1 MASSV
6 MNGSAVSPMSSHV
19 LNTTGRMI
27 IITSTFLETSSLIAC
42 YLHIGNSK
50 TKVIIVIGGTH
61 SSAIHGSNTRTSNS
75 HFTRAT
81 NNSLSGYSSRNS
93 SGHFFYLLF
102 IFQSIGS
109 TLIQQGWSNFLF
121 PSKESSRYS
130 VTSFSQPG

>member
-1 MASSV
+1 MMASSM

-27 IITSTFLETSSLIAC
+27 IITNTFLETSSLTAC

-75 HFTRAT
+75 HSTRAT

-93 SGHFFYLLF
+93 SGHFFTFCLF
-102 IFQSIGS
+102 FNPLG
-109 TLIQQGWSNFLF
+109 
-121 PSKESSRYS
+121 
-130 VTSFSQPG
+130 QP